1 MAVVSVTD
9 SLGTL
14 VVSDGNSS
22 ENIPKSKVV
31 VTSRGDN
38 VKLQWGG
45 SQYIDAVYTDF
56 TAPTGASA
64 AAVAA
69 SINAFL
75 DTASLVVTL
84 GAGTVNAGII
94 GSNVSVGVNITRP
107 SNTTTY
113 TINDVVNDS
122 GTTPLLFT
130 NVGRA
135 TDIGGWVVSGMATSD
150 AAQATLPNIDLMLFS
165 STFTI
170 AADNAAFAPTNAQM
184 ATYLGKIRFST
195 WVNRGVRAESD
206 GALENA
212 FVFTPG
218 SGTRDI
224 HAVAVIQN
232 AYVPVSAEIFR
243 FTVNVE
249 QY

>member
-84 GAGTVNAGII
+84 GAGTVNTGLI
-94 GSNVSVGVNITRP
+94 GANISVGVNITR
-107 SNTTTY
+107 SANTTTY
-113 TINDVVNDS
+113 AANDVMNNGTD
-122 GTTPLLFT
+122 TTPLIFA
-130 NVGRA
+130 VSRA
-135 TDIGGWVVSGMATSD
+135 NDLRGWIVSGMATSD
-150 AAQATLPNIDLMLFS
+150 AAQATLPNVDLMLFS

-184 ATYLGKIRFST
+184 ATYLGKIRFSV

-206 GALENA
+206 GTLENA
-212 FVFTPG
+212 FIFSPA
-218 SGTRDI
+218 SGTTNI
-224 HAVAVIQN
+224 YGVLVVQN
-232 AYVPVSAEIFR
+232 AYVPVSAEVLR
-243 FTVNVE
+243 FIVNGE